1 MPEAT
6 VLVTRGRI
14 GRSGHKFGELGCSCR
29 RGENVKI
36 AVLEEGGDHIMR
48 CSLHDSGLLL
58 GFGQAIGW
66 RQRSP
71 HSEYNFLV
79 FAQRKISATLQQ
91 REWQEKKFK
100 FLP

>member
-1 MPEAT
+1 
-6 VLVTRGRI
+6 
-14 GRSGHKFGELGCSCR
+14 
-29 RGENVKI
+29 
-36 AVLEEGGDHIMR
+36 MR